1 MLCLQIARVLSGFF
15 LVLQIIVLL
24 EFTFVVNEWLLE
36 RGDHWATKA
45 TLVVGKPLVL
55 SSPTL
60 PDVCLCSFQ
69 PTRVEPDLWASF
81 QCSDAHLKQ
90 GFACQA

>member
-45 TLVVGKPLVL
+45 TLVIGEPLVL
-55 SSPTL
+55 SSPY
-60 PDVCLCSFQ
+60 PAWQIYVCMCSFWLL
-69 PTRVEPDLWASF
+69 R
-81 QCSDAHLKQ
+81 
-90 GFACQA
+90 G